1 VDTTGAIA
9 RALERAYR
17 QGFAAAQAEAPA
29 PPKAVAGTAES
40 LEWALIPP
48 RPRTAF
54 GSLGLS
60 AFDRDD
66 GPEGAAHLVPATTER
81 GTPGWQ
87 LVRPDQPSPGKS
99 IGEKTIRPLLRL
111 GLLEIADGAP
121 ARLLI
126 SAHGKATWRRF
137 LQGGG
142 QFLEDLTDI

>member
-1 VDTTGAIA
+1 VDTAGAIA

-17 QGFAAAQAEAPA
+17 EGFAAAQTGAPA
-29 PPKAVAGTAES
+29 PPMAVADAAES

-54 GSLGLS
+54 WSLCLS
-60 AFDRDD
+60 ALGRGD
-66 GPEGAAHLVPATTER
+66 GPEDTAHLVPATTER

-87 LVRPDQPSPGKS
+87 LVLPEQPSPDKP

-126 SAHGKATWRRF
+126 SVCGKATWRRF
-137 LQGGG
+137 LQRGG
-142 QFLEDLTDI
+142 QFPEDLTDI